1 MTSHDSVKI
10 GFTQKA
16 ISCMPHVSSC
26 IFAAELP
33 NHIGIYSIMRKVI
46 MISGVNQIT
55 GWCSSGQN

>member
-33 NHIGIYSIMRKVI
+33 NHIGIYSIMRKVL
-46 MISGVNQIT
+46 
-55 GWCSSGQN
+55 WFLE